1 MPAYFNEHEHPRS
14 ATGRFIHSI
23 HHKAR
28 VDMDFEQSPS
38 ASSSREKLQRLLHDG
53 STIEVQP
60 IYISPSGRQRLLLF
74 RADVGGEER
83 NLSAEI
89 ASVLGEQV
97 EVKSGFECILLNSS
111 DPAAGQL
118 VVRELSRCLGKMLQC
133 SPLDMDGY
141 PIPTTSTHGRHLPFL

>member
-1 MPAYFNEHEHPRS
+1 MPAHFNEHDHPRS
-14 ATGRFIHSI
+14 ITGRFIHSI
-23 HHKAR
+23 HHKAK

-38 ASSSREKLQRLLHDG
+38 ASSNREKLQRLLRDG
-53 STIEVQP
+53 SVVEAQP

-74 RADVGGEER
+74 RADVSGEER

-111 DPAAGQL
+111 DPAAGQI
-118 VVRELSRCLGKMLQC
+118 VVRELSRCLGKILQC
-133 SPLDMDGY
+133 SPLDMNGY
-141 PIPTTSTHGRHLPFL
+141 PVSSTSTHGHHLPFL